1 MSNVLHK
8 PLLLLLMAAVLLS
21 VLLVAKPTVVYACSC
36 AEPPPPNEAKAQSAA
51 VFSGKALSVKQKI
64 APILSTDDPV
74 KVTFQVDRLW
84 KGKVSSTTVIT
95 TAMSSAS
102 CGYEFTEGQDY
113 LVYARYDQESGV
125 LHTTLCDRTALLSEA
140 AGDLQEL
147 GPSTASATRENA
159 ASPLPEYSAPSAP
172 HKSYTAQWAVSGLIA
187 IVILTAVCLYRI
199 RAPRN

>member
-8 PLLLLLMAAVLLS
+8 PLLLLLVAAVLSS

-36 AEPPPPNEAKAQSAA
+36 AESPPDEAKAQSAA
-51 VFSGKALSVKQKI
+51 VFSGKALSVKQKM
-64 APILSTDDPV
+64 ALILSTDDPV
-74 KVTFQVDRLW
+74 KVTFQVDRVW

-125 LHTTLCDRTALLSEA
+125 LYTTLCDRTALISEA

-147 GPSTASATRENA
+147 GPSAESATRENA
-159 ASPLPEYSAPSAP
+159 ASPLPEYSTPSAP

-199 RAPRN
+199 RTPRN